1 MKKSTAVKSAKF
13 CILPLLLASCLT
25 MSDYN
30 FRKIDHAIDEG
41 NYSEAYSAIDSDKS
55 AIYSTFDKSLA
66 ALDSGLLS
74 HYAKE
79 YARSNKELSNA
90 EELFKK
96 NAAKSI
102 SQAVGSM
109 LVNDTIIDYSGDPY
123 EDIYTNVFMALNYL
137 HLGKFDDAMVE
148 IRRFDTKLKEISAKY
163 QAEIE
168 AEKMQLKSNSK
179 SVPAVK
185 MQFHN
190 SALAHYLSMLLYR
203 ADGDM
208 DNAAVD
214 MRFIENAFKFQPAL
228 YDFPRPA
235 GINQDLDIP
244 KDMCRLNLIAFTGRS
259 PEKKEIIEPL
269 WAVDDFYRIALPV
282 MEKRKSAVNVIE
294 FYATD
299 KSSGTTYFSKAEK
312 LESIE
317 NIAEGT
323 YSQKYSLI
331 AAKTIARMAAK
342 LTTSAALDAAAKTSD
357 EDITSVVFSL
367 LGFAS
372 KVSAF
377 ATERAD
383 VRTSRYFPA
392 SAFVSGINLKEGIY
406 DVKIVFKSGNRI
418 ILSQTYTD
426 IHVAKKGINLI
437 EAFCLK

>member
-1 MKKSTAVKSAKF
+1 
-13 CILPLLLASCLT
+13 
-25 MSDYN
+25 MS
-30 FRKIDHAIDEG
+30 
-41 NYSEAYSAIDSDKS
+41 
-55 AIYSTFDKSLA
+55 
-66 ALDSGLLS
+66 
-74 HYAKE
+74 
-79 YARSNKELSNA
+79 
-90 EELFKK
+90 
-96 NAAKSI
+96 
-102 SQAVGSM
+102 
-109 LVNDTIIDYSGDPY
+109 
-123 EDIYTNVFMALNYL
+123 LNYL

-168 AEKMQLKSNSK
+168 AEKMQLKSNAK

-235 GINQDLDIP
+235 GIKQDLDIP

-317 NIAEGT
+317 NIAEET

-357 EDITSVVFSL
+357 EDITSVVLSL
-367 LGFAS
+367 
-372 KVSAF
+372 
-377 ATERAD
+377 
-383 VRTSRYFPA
+383 
-392 SAFVSGINLKEGIY
+392 
-406 DVKIVFKSGNRI
+406 
-418 ILSQTYTD
+418 
-426 IHVAKKGINLI
+426 IHI
-437 EAFCLK
+437 